1 MNIDYSNNDIFDA
14 NNKLFRLSKK
24 NIGETNEAIKKTDE
38 DKDEKIDKLIVSG
51 SEIINNLN
59 QINYTFLQI
68 KAYMDTQFEEMY
80 KEMVD
85 NGDDGE
91 DEDVEIDESLFDEDD
106 FEDPLNFD
114 EDEDEEEAKEET
126 GAEETKEDPDDKF
139 EFPIDRSKTY
149 TLLQLQEYN
158 KAIIRAMKKLG
169 DKLKKTKDEDEKT
182 DIEQGID
189 MAISDINWTVSEIR
203 ARRGYDAD
211 IPDHLRP
218 EPPMTGMGKKGEP
231 IIPDVGDDD
240 DLSGNLKQA
249 KKLDSLLKET
259 ERASSKNY
267 ITKINDLMSTLTQ
280 FVGQTNFLYISKVKK
295 NLNFLEEEQIKA
307 IYNEVIKLKPNLES
321 LKTSIDFGAIHI
333 DTIYK
338 NLSIETNNL
347 YKSINDTI
355 RNYSKLKD
363 YRSFNGAGLMGG
375 YFIES
380 DSPFVRQSTT
390 KRYL

>member
-24 NIGETNEAIKKTDE
+24 NIGETNEAIKKTDA
-38 DKDEKIDKLIVSG
+38 DKDEKIDKLKVSG

-91 DEDVEIDESLFDEDD
+91 DESVDIDESLFDDDD
-106 FEDPLNFD
+106 FEDPLNFS
-114 EDEDEEEAKEET
+114 DEEETKEEKK
-126 GAEETKEDPDDKF
+126 AEEKKEEDPDDKF
-139 EFPIDRSKTY
+139 DFPIDRTKTY

-158 KAIIRAMKKLG
+158 KAIIRALKKLG
-169 DKLKKTKDEDEKT
+169 DRLKKTKDEEEKT

-189 MAISDINWTVSEIR
+189 MAISDVNWTVSEIKT
-203 ARRGYDAD
+203 RRGYDAD
-211 IPDHLRP
+211 IPAHLRP

-231 IIPDVGDDD
+231 VFPTVDDDD
-240 DLSGNLKQA
+240 DLSSNLKQA

-267 ITKINDLMSTLTQ
+267 ITKINDLMSNLTQ

-295 NLNFLEEEQIKA
+295 NLNFLEEDQIKA

-363 YRSFNGAGLMGG
+363 YRNFSGAGLMGG

-380 DSPFVRQSTT
+380 DSPFIRQSTT